1 MKSKKI
7 LIVDD
12 EELLRTLMT
21 RVLERE
27 HEVMTACSGDEAV
40 EKLQEDTFDA
50 MVVDLRMPGRNGVEL
65 YMWIKENQPGQ
76 EKKVIFT
83 SGDTHNIEVN
93 ESLGNDQVPI
103 IGKPFTIDK
112 FKEQVD
118 SLLFNS

>member
-7 LIVDD
+7 LVVDD

-27 HEVMTACSGDEAV
+27 HEVITASSGDEAV
-40 EKLQEDTFDA
+40 EKLKENTYDA

-65 YMWIKENQPGQ
+65 YLWIKENQPGQ

-83 SGDTHNIEVN
+83 
-93 ESLGNDQVPI
+93 
-103 IGKPFTIDK
+103 K
-112 FKEQVD
+112 
-118 SLLFNS
+118 